1 MYKAPPRDISIDI
14 LKCIAAIMI
23 TNSHMDILY
32 GDYSYLAT
40 GGAIGDALFF
50 FCSGYTLFLGRDMD
64 FFNWY
69 KRRINRIYPTV
80 FTWALIAAVFF
91 DQRYDMPEIL
101 IKGGGWFVSCIMIY
115 YVVLWFI
122 RKFLKKHLKWVFF
135 MAATITLLWYFVLGF
150 GEKSGN
156 NMYGWNYFKWCYY
169 FLFMLLGSMMGLK
182 RNLNKKTYPFFEGL
196 YDKHIHI
203 IPIFLKLLICIVL
216 FFGLC
221 WFKCQ
226 TGIGWELLQISS
238 LIPLLGT
245 TYYFWRLSNTKL
257 LTQAYHHHLTGPI
270 IRFISGLCLEI
281 YLVQYNLFTDKL
293 NNIFPLNLL
302 VIFFTI
308 LVTAYLLRCLSRI
321 WSQTFKDGDYDWRA
335 VTKLYNIMIQSKKDL
350 KYYLSEDLKRFNNH
364 KPNIK
369 DWLLHNEIWYIFHYI
384 RHLRYVEYYK
394 NTNKNKILFF
404 YHFFRYKRLGFK
416 LKITIYPNTIGAG
429 LRIYHVGDFIH
440 IGAQCHIGHNCTLL
454 PGVVFGN
461 KYEKATDTQ
470 IIAGNNCYFGLGA
483 KIFGSIIIGNNVT
496 IGANAVVTKD
506 IPDNAIVGGIPA
518 KVLRFKEINI
528 L

>member
-40 GGAIGDALFF
+40 GGEIGDALFF

-69 KRRINRIYPTV
+69 KRRINRIHPTV

-182 RNLNKKTYPFFEGL
+182 RNLNKKTDPFFEGL

-302 VIFFTI
+302 VIFSTI

-335 VTKLYNIMIQSKKDL
+335 VTKLYS
-350 KYYLSEDLKRFNNH
+350 
-364 KPNIK
+364 
-369 DWLLHNEIWYIFHYI
+369 
-384 RHLRYVEYYK
+384 
-394 NTNKNKILFF
+394 
-404 YHFFRYKRLGFK
+404 
-416 LKITIYPNTIGAG
+416 
-429 LRIYHVGDFIH
+429 
-440 IGAQCHIGHNCTLL
+440 
-454 PGVVFGN
+454 
-461 KYEKATDTQ
+461 
-470 IIAGNNCYFGLGA
+470 
-483 KIFGSIIIGNNVT
+483 
-496 IGANAVVTKD
+496 
-506 IPDNAIVGGIPA
+506 
-518 KVLRFKEINI
+518 
-528 L
+528 

>member
-1 MYKAPPRDISIDI
+1 MPKVLVVATSRKTKGGITSVVKAHETGEQWKKFHCKWIETHRDG
-14 LKCIAAIMI
+14 
-23 TNSHMDILY
+23 NSVRKLW
-32 GDYSYLAT
+32 YLAT
-40 GGAIGDALFF
+40 
-50 FCSGYTLFLGRDMD
+50 
-64 FFNWY
+64 
-69 KRRINRIYPTV
+69 
-80 FTWALIAAVFF
+80 ALIEYICLLPF
-91 DQRYDMPEIL
+91 YDIVHIHVGLRTSVNRKL
-101 IKGGGWFVSCIMIY
+101 IFARIA
-115 YVVLWFI
+115 LLF
-122 RKFLKKHLKWVFF
+122 RKKIIVHFHP
-135 MAATITLLWYFVLGF
+135 ATITLLWYFVLGF

-302 VIFFTI
+302 VIFSTI

-335 VTKLYNIMIQSKKDL
+335 VTKLYS
-350 KYYLSEDLKRFNNH
+350 
-364 KPNIK
+364 
-369 DWLLHNEIWYIFHYI
+369 
-384 RHLRYVEYYK
+384 
-394 NTNKNKILFF
+394 
-404 YHFFRYKRLGFK
+404 
-416 LKITIYPNTIGAG
+416 
-429 LRIYHVGDFIH
+429 
-440 IGAQCHIGHNCTLL
+440 
-454 PGVVFGN
+454 
-461 KYEKATDTQ
+461 
-470 IIAGNNCYFGLGA
+470 
-483 KIFGSIIIGNNVT
+483 
-496 IGANAVVTKD
+496 
-506 IPDNAIVGGIPA
+506 
-518 KVLRFKEINI
+518 
-528 L
+528 